1 MKLRIATLVFP
12 LALVCSTGFA
22 DTNNT
27 MNSNNAAASNQSSN
41 QANNQSNSVLLSSI
55 LQELQANGFNTIKSV
70 ALDDGVYHVD
80 AFDAGGEEVTVKVNP
95 ETGAILNK
103 DDIKTKY
110 KITLQQAASAVE
122 NAGYMKIKSI
132 ECDDEYFSVEALDK
146 NGDDVDL
153 EVNRSTGAV
162 SED

>member
-12 LALVCSTGFA
+12 LALVCSTGYA

-27 MNSNNAAASNQSSN
+27 MNSNNAAASNQSS
-41 QANNQSNSVLLSSI
+41 NQSNSVLLSSI

-80 AFDAGGEEVTVKVNP
+80 AFDAGGEEVTVKVDPN
-95 ETGAILNK
+95 TGAILNK

-110 KITLQQAASAVE
+110 TITLQQAASAVE

-146 NGDDVDL
+146 NGDEVDL